1 MAGRSCGN
9 LPGKGCFPALIT
21 RQRRD
26 AERAT
31 SLVRRVARVSDRES
45 KGASMSDRDTPIL
58 GTVHF
63 QREIPVTGEV
73 DVLVVGGGPAGI
85 GAAVAAARSG
95 ARTALIERNGVLGGA
110 ATSGLV
116 GPFMTSFSNTGDD
129 GSRQIIGGVFEE
141 LVRRMETM
149 GGAMHPSNVRA
160 GGAEAGFYIFGH
172 DHVTPFDPEALI
184 VVAAATVLESG
195 AQLRLHTSFVE
206 PMMDGTWVRGAIV
219 HSKSGLQAIAAHVV
233 VDCSA
238 DADVAYRAGAPTAQ
252 GREQDGLT
260 QPMTMFFRV
269 GHVDDDVVEA
279 YARAHP
285 EETGRLFHSIVEEA
299 KTRGEF
305 HIARDKVGIYHTGQK
320 GVWRVNTS
328 RIQGL
333 DGTNAHDLTRGEV
346 EGRQQVQQLM
356 RFFRQS
362 LPGFEQ
368 AVLLDT
374 AAEVG
379 VRETRRIIG
388 DYVLSEQD
396 LDSARH
402 FDDVIALASFPV
414 DMHPEV
420 GDGGGTDT
428 GLARG
433 YHTAPIYE
441 IPYRCL
447 VPQKAEQLLVAGRCL
462 SATREALAA
471 VRVMPICFATGQ
483 AAGTAGAIAALDEV
497 APRDVDTRKLQANL
511 LAQGAI
517 LSQV

>member
-1 MAGRSCGN
+1 
-9 LPGKGCFPALIT
+9 
-21 RQRRD
+21 
-26 AERAT
+26 
-31 SLVRRVARVSDRES
+31 
-45 KGASMSDRDTPIL
+45 MSDQENGAPRSIR
-58 GTVHF
+58 F
-63 QREIPVTGEV
+63 QRDIPLVEEV

-85 GAAVAAARSG
+85 GAAVAAARGG
-95 ARTALIERNGVLGGA
+95 ARAALVEKNGVLGGA

-129 GSRQIIGGVFEE
+129 ASRQIIGGVFEE
-141 LVRRMETM
+141 LVRRMEAI
-149 GGAMHPSNVRA
+149 GGAVHPAQVRA
-160 GGAEAGFYIFGH
+160 GGAEAGFYVFGH

-184 VVAAATVLESG
+184 VAAAEMVLESG

-206 PMMDGTWVRGAIV
+206 PVMDGAWVRGAIV
-219 HSKSGLQAIAAHVV
+219 HSKAGLQAIAAHVV
-233 VDCSA
+233 VDCTA

-252 GREQDGLT
+252 GREPDGLT

-269 GHVDDDVVEA
+269 GQVDDEAVQA

-299 KTRGEF
+299 KRRGEF
-305 HIARDKVGIYHTGQK
+305 TIARDKVGIYHTGQK

-328 RIQGL
+328 RMQGL
-333 DGTNAHDLTRGEV
+333 DGTSARDLTQGEV
-346 EGRQQVQQLM
+346 LGRQQVQQLM
-356 RFFRQS
+356 RFFRSS
-362 LPGFEQ
+362 LPGFEH

-388 DYVLSEQD
+388 EYVLSAED
-396 LDSARH
+396 LSSARH
-402 FDDVIALASFPV
+402 FGDVIALASFPV
-414 DMHPEV
+414 DLHPEV

-433 YHTAPIYE
+433 YHTAPVYE

-447 VPQKAEQLLVAGRCL
+447 VPQKVEQLLVAGRCL

-483 AAGTAGAIAALDEV
+483 AAGAAGAIAALDEV
-497 APRDVDTRKLQANL
+497 APRRVDAQKLQASL

-517 LSQV
+517 LPDR